1 MKKKNKIWLMTQAGL
16 LATPLAVLPLVSG
29 SENSEA
35 VTDES
40 IPQPSPDYMNKL
52 VSGQAQYANKYFND
66 TKSNIM
72 AKNYSEN
79 KNNNYDPK
87 SHTKVQLKQT
97 TPQDQ
102 LSFMNEAEQSWEAT
116 FDTGQDNLPGVD
128 TFVFG
133 LTTSAD
139 MEFIPGSFYITVLDN
154 QGNVIQERRPI
165 DELKTEA
172 GFFGVDSKGQKV
184 NYAYPY
190 SKDTKEGGV
199 GPIKYGTEAG
209 YLTNIITSNSAGDN
223 NTGDAYKY
231 FVNQI
236 ENFGDTD
243 ALHNFNHNFYTIG
256 RVVAFYSKTNKT
268 PQAPKLK
275 IEYKTR
281 KYASKA
287 MSAFLFN
294 EATSDLYPSSDSE
307 ALGQSFVAGF
317 WNSTVQGSN
326 GYWPKWFLAQTF
338 YRTKAQNFYVN
349 ANLKFNVLDGGNIP
363 ETVQKPKF
371 QYKFAYNGNGAT
383 EASSAAIEFT
393 GDQKVNTSKT
403 LVLSF
408 DSQPAGNE
416 NTPTVPFNKESASS
430 SISKQY
436 NSSAFD
442 DFFVEKSLTLNKPI
456 YTFNDDI
463 VMHFSNAW
471 YAAKVKLLDDIKK
484 VPNWSDQVKKQ
495 AIDYLNK
502 NQALKFK
509 AKNWSAGDM
518 LKTEAVLT
526 VNESIQDSKLL
537 KGLLDNYNTVK
548 TSDAYR
554 YASTALQNAYEDAIT
569 NAKAIFTDNTYSMIN
584 STNFDAKTII
594 NTYNALVEANNNLN
608 GVSNLES
615 AKNTIS
621 GLNSLTQS
629 LKEEITNTLLSDE
642 TITNGEALSS
652 KVQTYVN
659 LNTAASTVGPKLTTT
674 FTTWK
679 TLPVY
684 QNASNKTV
692 YDTPFDKASEYF
704 EGDLL
709 NKLADSSYISS
720 ILATLEEAYKK
731 LDGNQRLIEAQNKAI
746 EKLNTTYTS
755 LNDAQKKSIIS
766 QIKGM
771 GKISEINDSDTMIS
785 NINNAMKELNDAYNS
800 SSNVKNTPDYKFT
813 DSAKQSNFDNKLQ
826 DASNGL
832 SDENLNP
839 AEIKSLAQK
848 LTEAKDA
855 LDGQNVLDKQI
866 KAING
871 LSDLTPQE
879 KENFISQANQ
889 ASNATALQ
897 GVVDE
902 ATAANT
908 KAKELKDKKEELKT
922 QLEGLTNLTP
932 EQIATAKSNIDKA
945 ADTTAA
951 QQAFDNAKTLDTSMK
966 ELKEL
971 VNEAPTV
978 KASSNYLNATN
989 ASSYDDAI
997 SNGNTALENANLT
1010 QEEVAQQISAIK
1022 QAKEA
1027 LNGDQA
1033 LNDQREAANTAL
1045 KNATHLNEAQKQELQ
1060 NFINSST
1067 SASDLKNK
1075 INDIQSLDN
1084 KMAELQEAIT
1094 NATAAKETPNYKNA
1108 TAEKSTAL
1116 NEALQNANNDKTNN
1130 LTPSQID
1137 DLVSS
1142 LNNAVKDLD
1151 GKAILDKAIEKAI
1164 ADVDK
1169 FTYLSPAQKQSL
1181 KERISNSNDVSGI
1194 NGLLQLGQAVND
1206 AMKSF
1211 SEALE
1216 NNAQTSQSNKYK
1228 YADPAKKSA
1237 FDDAYSLANEK
1248 ASVPNGVTSFNNQ
1261 EIIRWTNAL
1270 NNSANALDG
1279 DTNLKNANDTIS
1291 ALQNLSEAQKS
1302 DFKQQLLA
1310 KDSKAGLD
1318 EVVKA
1323 AQDLDAKILKDA
1335 QDSAIEEINKL
1346 TSLTDNQKNEAIKQV
1361 QQANNVTTVKE
1372 AVKNATDLNT
1382 EMKALRDLITEA
1394 PEIKQSISYT
1404 GDPAHQGAYDDSI
1417 SNAETALKDT
1427 AEAPLSIQKAKELIN
1442 AITTAKEALD
1452 GDKKLKEEKENALR
1466 NLEKLTNLTPEQKS
1480 QIVEKIK
1487 AATSSD
1493 KLQKEV
1499 ENANVLNTAMQ
1510 NYNNAVN
1517 AVNKQD
1523 ANYKLA
1529 GQDKQEAV
1537 NNALNNNV
1545 NNIIDPATITQAAQA
1560 INQAQGDLNGNANK
1574 ENALGEIAK
1583 LANLSQG
1590 QKDNL
1595 TTQVSSAANLEDLN
1609 KIVAN
1614 AKEADATLGQVKTD
1628 LQAAKA
1634 LQAQLTNT
1642 NNVAVSTQD
1651 NEKFQKG
1658 LNDLTESIN
1667 QMESS
1672 ASANITPEQL
1682 KDIQAKQTALNN
1694 LVKAD
1699 QATYVVPTM
1708 EQLQSA
1714 LDTASQVNP
1723 SSEALNALKT
1733 QAQQELDKKVV
1744 DQSQNVSYPNNV
1756 YDTLKLINDLNVA
1769 SLRGK
1774 INNAINALP
1783 ESLKASKSFK
1793 KDVLNNVNA
1802 TVSNPDATLEQLQN
1816 ALDSL
1821 NNVEAKEPLYNAL
1834 DQANN
1839 VEKQGEALK
1848 EAIKQAQETLTAPE
1862 NASKDNA
1869 FFQDAAN
1876 NLLKAIAQ
1884 NNLKNT
1890 LEDANNVEEP
1900 SNALTS
1906 AISNAN
1912 DVINN
1917 PDSTPEQ
1924 ITAANDAL
1932 VQALKDE
1939 SLNKAKQALSGFENM
1954 NQNKIANAPTALQNN
1969 FKDTL
1974 QKAKDA
1980 LAAIANPA
1988 TPEQVESLV
1997 NAVNALKANADEID
2011 KFPDTSYGTPEAPKT
2026 YVDEELSKLS
2036 YLSDEAKASIKENFN
2051 KATTYQQ
2058 AQGILENA
2066 KKQDQANQT
2075 SINNILNNLSDAV
2088 SNNSQASLNAAQQDL
2103 SNLQNVPANITTELN
2118 NQSEFVSQYLNAF
2131 DKNNILSN
2139 TNATN
2144 VDNVNEA
2151 KNNLVAAVNAMQPA
2165 TSTMDLTAQ
2174 LSNQIAS
2181 AENLLRSNSNY
2192 LTDLINAIQ
2201 SKDKDRLTQLA
2212 ETDKNN
2218 INPKY
2223 VEFAKEVLNKNYLD
2237 IISKEP
2243 NKITKQDANSISEL
2257 LSSQAFKEAP
2267 EVLRSLIKND
2277 IKEHSSFPWWAYI
2290 VIVSAILF
2298 ILGTTIAVFKK

>member
-52 VSGQAQYANKYFND
+52 VSGQAQYANKYFKD
-66 TKSNIM
+66 TKNNIM
-72 AKNYSEN
+72 AMNYSEN
-79 KNNNYDPK
+79 KVNTYTP
-87 SHTKVQLKQT
+87 SGHTKVQLKQT

-128 TFVFG
+128 KFVFG

-190 SKDTKEGGV
+190 SKETKEGGV

-223 NTGDAYKY
+223 NTGDAYKF

-236 ENFGDTD
+236 ENFGNTD

-307 ALGQSFVAGF
+307 SLGQSFVAGF
-317 WNSTVQGSN
+317 WNSTVQASN

-349 ANLKFNVLDGGNIP
+349 ANLKFNILDGENIP

-371 QYKFAYNGNGAT
+371 QYKFAYNGDGAT
-383 EASSAAIEFT
+383 DASSAAIEFT
-393 GDQKVNTSKT
+393 GDQKADTSKT

-408 DSQPAGNE
+408 DSKPTGSE

-436 NSSAFD
+436 NPSAFD
-442 DFFVEKSLTLNKPI
+442 DFFVEKNLTLNKPI

-471 YAAKVKLLDDIKK
+471 YTAKVKLLDDIKK

-502 NQALKFK
+502 NEALKFK

-518 LKTEAVLT
+518 LKTEAVLN
-526 VNESIQDSKLL
+526 VNESILDTKLL
-537 KGLLDNYNTVK
+537 KERLDKYNEVK

-554 YASTALQNAYEDAIT
+554 YASTALQTAYEDAIT
-569 NAKAIFTDNTYSMIN
+569 NAKAIFSDNTYSMIN
-584 STNFDAKTII
+584 STDFNAKTITS
-594 NTYNALVEANNNLN
+594 TYNALVAAISNLN
-608 GVSNLES
+608 GETNLEN
-615 AKNTIS
+615 AKNTIN
-621 GLNSLTQS
+621 GLSSLTQS
-629 LKEEITNTLLSDE
+629 LKEEIINGLLSDD
-642 TITNGEALSS
+642 TITNGEALAS

-659 LNTAASTVGPKLTTT
+659 LNSAAATVAPQMANFENKKTNPK
-674 FTTWK
+674 
-679 TLPVY
+679 Y
-684 QNASNKTV
+684 ANASNKSV
-692 YDTPFDKASEYF
+692 YDTPLNKANEYF
-704 EGDLL
+704 KDNLL
-709 NKLADSSYISS
+709 NKLADSSYITS
-720 ILATLEEAYKK
+720 IPTTLQEAYEQ
-731 LDGNQRLIEAQNKAI
+731 LDGNERLAEAKAEAI
-746 EKLNTTYTS
+746 KKLNTYTS
-755 LNDAQKKSIIS
+755 LNDPQKKAITE
-766 QIKGM
+766 QINGKGL
-771 GKISEINDSDTMIS
+771 ISEIDNSFTIISDIND
-785 NINNAMKELNDAYNS
+785 AMKELNDAYSS
-800 SSNVKNTPDYKFT
+800 SSNLKNTPDYKFS
-813 DSAKQSNFDNKLQ
+813 DSTKQGKFDNKLQ

-832 SDENLNP
+832 SGESLDPE
-839 AEIKSLAQK
+839 EIKSLAEE
-848 LTEAKDA
+848 LTKAKDA
-855 LDGQNVLDKQI
+855 LDGQNVLDNQI
-866 KAING
+866 KAIND

-889 ASNATALQ
+889 AANATVLQ
-897 GVVDE
+897 DVVDK

-908 KAKELKDKKEELKT
+908 KAKELKAKKEELKT
-922 QLEGLTNLTP
+922 QLENLTNLTP

-945 ADTTAA
+945 NDIAAA

-971 VNEAPTV
+971 VKEAPTV

-989 ASSYDDAI
+989 ASSYDNAI
-997 SNGNTALENANLT
+997 SNASTALKNANLT
-1010 QEEVAQQISAIK
+1010 QEEVTQQISAIK

-1487 AATSSD
+1487 AATSSE

-1517 AVNKQD
+1517 AVNKED

-1714 LDTASQVNP
+1714 LDAASQVNP

-1769 SLRGK
+1769 SLRDK

-1783 ESLKASKSFK
+1783 ETLKASEAFK
-1793 KDVLNNVNA
+1793 KEVLNNVNA

-1834 DQANN
+1834 DQANE
-1839 VEKQGEALK
+1839 VEKQGDALK
-1848 EAIKQAQETLTAPE
+1848 KAIKQAQETLTAPE

-1900 SNALTS
+1900 SNTLTS

-1917 PDSTPEQ
+1917 PDSTAEQ

-1932 VQALKDE
+1932 AQALKDE
-1939 SLNKAKQALSGFENM
+1939 TLNKAKQALSGFENM
-1954 NQNKIANAPTALQNN
+1954 NQNKIANAPAALQNN

-2011 KFPDTSYGTPEAPKT
+2011 NFPDTSYGTPEAPKT

-2058 AQGILENA
+2058 AQDILENA

-2088 SNNSQASLNAAQQDL
+2088 SNNSQASLNAAKQDL

-2131 DKNNILSN
+2131 DKNNVLSN

-2151 KNNLVAAVNAMQPA
+2151 KNNLVAAVNAMQPV

-2223 VEFAKEVLNKNYLD
+2223 VEFAKELLNKNYLD

-2267 EVLRSLIKND
+2267 EVLRSLIKNNV
-2277 IKEHSSFPWWAYI
+2277 KEHSSFPWWAYI
-2290 VIVSAILF
+2290 VIVSGILF